1 MTTQSRRDAPICPR
15 CRSTDTA
22 VISRSPI
29 EDVWTVHGCQVCLY
43 AWRDTEPEEN
53 RNPDLY
59 PEPFRLEPEDIGN
72 FLVVPTVPPL
82 REGKANE

>member
-1 MTTQSRRDAPICPR
+1 MSTPSGSDALICPR

-29 EDVWTVHGCQVCLY
+29 EGVWTVHGCQVCLY
-43 AWRDTEPEEN
+43 AWRDSEPEEN

-59 PEPFRLEPEDIGN
+59 PEPFRLKPEDVDN

>member
-1 MTTQSRRDAPICPR
+1 MSTPTREDALICPR
-15 CRSTDTA
+15 CRSTDIA

-29 EDVWTVHGCQVCLY
+29 RDVWTVHGCTVCLY

-59 PEPFRLEPEDIGN
+59 PEAFRLKPEDVEN
-72 FLVVPTVPPL
+72 FPVVPTIPAL
-82 REGKANE
+82 RKQPANE